1 MNPMLSQR
9 RELNMRKGTAVGLQ
23 SRRRRHLPE
32 PRIISPMWSAGA
44 SHLRCFDWCPADP
57 VLKSSFTCEQQCA
70 MSSLPPTPS
79 PSQSPHLSIAQSTNH
94 HCGSIGLH
102 RGAAEDVRLERRVCA
117 DGVRQRILREDRRHV
132 RRRVADALVA
142 RLRLVA
148 LDPILTADSPKWESH
163 YARNVA
169 GL

>member
-1 MNPMLSQR
+1 MSNSARCHPCPNTQPV
-9 RELNMRKGTAVGLQ
+9 AV
-23 SRRRRHLPE
+23 
-32 PRIISPMWSAGA
+32 
-44 SHLRCFDWCPADP
+44 
-57 VLKSSFTCEQQCA
+57 
-70 MSSLPPTPS
+70 
-79 PSQSPHLSIAQSTNH
+79 AQSLH
-94 HCGSIGLH
+94 RPIYQSQLRIGLH

-148 LDPILTADSPKWESH
+148 LDPILTADSAKWESH
-163 YARNVA
+163 YAWNVA

>member
-70 MSSLPPTPS
+70 LSYLPQPVARRSRPISPS
-79 PSQSPHLSIAQSTNH
+79 PNLPITIADRSAPRRRRGCATRTSGL
-94 HCGSIGLH
+94 CGW
-102 RGAAEDVRLERRVCA
+102 GAAADLARRPTTCTSACCGCVGGA
-117 DGVRQRILREDRRHV
+117 APTRSARPNPYSRQ
-132 RRRVADALVA
+132 
-142 RLRLVA
+142 
-148 LDPILTADSPKWESH
+148 P
-163 YARNVA
+163 
-169 GL
+169 